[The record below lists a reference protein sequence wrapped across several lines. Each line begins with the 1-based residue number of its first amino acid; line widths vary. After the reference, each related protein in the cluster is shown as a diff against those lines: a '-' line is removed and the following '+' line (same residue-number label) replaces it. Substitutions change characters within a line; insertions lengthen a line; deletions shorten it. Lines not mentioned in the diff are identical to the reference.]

1 MKTYKDYL
9 IDFDSLKVGEK
20 AWSIELGDCEVVLIS
35 SYGVY
40 PVEVASLKN
49 KDRRHKYTED
59 GFRCCTDFFPS
70 LFKEKPDFFK
80 EKKEVK
86 KWIWFYEYLNCYR
99 VTQRDLTDFMTE
111 KDFLEFYG
119 KVDKHEK
126 IDCTEVVEV
135 VYE

>member
-9 IDFDSLKVGEK
+9 IDFDKLKIGTK
-20 AWSIELGDCEVVLIS
+20 LWSSIRGNCRVIRTCNIRECPI
-35 SYGVY
+35 
-40 PVEVASLKN
+40 EVAFDDDSTN
-49 KDRRHKYTED
+49 TYTKDGKEFKSD
-59 GFRCCTDFFPS
+59 KFAS

-86 KWIWFYEYLNCYR
+86 KWIWFYEYLDCYG
-99 VTQRDLTDFMTE
+99 VTQRDLTDLMTE